1 MKTQHTLYPLALLF
15 IHTFIDKYNN
25 FIHIFFLKA
34 ESECAG
40 IYAEYIQN
48 SQRFLYKYQISASFY
63 GKIKFVRF
71 HFDNDDHFYSKDA
84 LLGPRKR
91 DSRLEEH

>member
-48 SQRFLYKYQISASFY
+48 FTKVSI
-63 GKIKFVRF
+63 
-71 HFDNDDHFYSKDA
+71 
-84 LLGPRKR
+84 
-91 DSRLEEH
+91 

>member
-1 MKTQHTLYPLALLF
+1 MSVQAFML
-15 IHTFIDKYNN
+15 N
-25 FIHIFFLKA
+25 IFR
-34 ESECAG
+34 
-40 IYAEYIQN
+40 I

-84 LLGPRKR
+84 LLGHGKR
-91 DSRLEEH
+91 DFSLEEH